1 MPSTAI
7 EPGFHNSLAI
17 PQVVDA
23 IKKGAFDYL
32 AKPINAKEL
41 LIAIERA
48 IEASELQGELSQ
60 RRTLQLVSNRAVR
73 LIGTSKEVE
82 NLRLE
87 IAKVGPSDTTLLIE
101 GETGTGKEVLARE
114 MHSASTRAE
123 KSFVA
128 LNCGAISNELM
139 ESELFGHKR
148 GAITGAQKDSP
159 GKFRL
164 AHRGTLLLDEVGELS
179 SAAQVKLLRALEE
192 FNAIAIG
199 VWYTDF
205 GARPAVLD
213 GCKICSS
220 GESGQSAGASGAIQ
234 RRNRRQSTSKSFV
247 RPV

>member
-123 KSFVA
+123 KPFVA

-179 SAAQVKLLRALEE
+179 SAAQVKLLRALGE

-220 GESGQSAGASGAIQ
+220 E
-234 RRNRRQSTSKSFV
+234 NRVSLLAQAVLFKGGIGGSLLRKVS
-247 RPV
+247 